1 MLNIYARS
9 FQEATR
15 FSASTRPDPFTQ
27 RCFDAVAAKRNGA
40 FFGWLRRLVRRPA
53 PKN

>member
-15 FSASTRPDPFTQ
+15 FSASTRPDPVTQ
-27 RCFDAVAAKRNGA
+27 RYIETVSASGNVSLFN
-40 FFGWLRRLVRRPA
+40 WLRRLARLLA
-53 PKN
+53 LKD